1 MILCQ
6 DRTLNLRRSMAAQ
19 IRSAKFYLNIQ
30 KKKKIIKRSVHK
42 QITINLSQL
51 EQCCKDEW
59 TSGLDLLR
67 LLLLK
72 LLLQAESLHVLR
84 FSKNCRE
91 SCENVIFHTRK

>member
-1 MILCQ
+1 
-6 DRTLNLRRSMAAQ
+6 MAAQ

-59 TSGLDLLR
+59 TSGPVD
-67 LLLLK
+67 
-72 LLLQAESLHVLR
+72 
-84 FSKNCRE
+84 
-91 SCENVIFHTRK
+91 